1 MMDQAEARI
10 QENVVKDNLVS
21 LTGLSPQFN
30 GDLRYDNQEVNL
42 NVALRTDPVEQVTYV
57 YAASPV
63 IFTEY

>member
-1 MMDQAEARI
+1 M
-10 QENVVKDNLVS
+10 
-21 LTGLSPQFN
+21 TGLSPQFD
-30 GDLRYDNQEVNL
+30 GDLRYDKQGINL